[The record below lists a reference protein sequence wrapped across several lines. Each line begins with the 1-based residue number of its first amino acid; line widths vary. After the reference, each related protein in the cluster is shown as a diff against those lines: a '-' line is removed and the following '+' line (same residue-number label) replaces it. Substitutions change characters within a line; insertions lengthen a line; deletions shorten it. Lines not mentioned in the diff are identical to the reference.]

1 MSSSPL
7 HTCTIEDHPGRTL
20 NGDQEIS
27 DEAFGQT
34 AAIFSALGDVNRLR
48 ILTMLGAQELCVSE
62 ITAMLND
69 NISAVSQRLKLLRSE
84 RIVKTRREGKHI
96 YYRLADEHIRALIH
110 NALEHATEL

>member
-1 MSSSPL
+1 MSPDTSFM
-7 HTCTIEDHPGRTL
+7 CNAEDHPTRSLGST
-20 NGDQEIS
+20 QEIS
-27 DEAFGQT
+27 AEAFDQT

-62 ITAMLND
+62 ITATLND